1 MRMLCQNQHPFMS
14 EEQGLKYAKTRKT
27 LKVIMHAYI
36 KLGKQLCDTKFV
48 YFGKNVTIVIEDL
61 PAM

>member
-1 MRMLCQNQHPFMS
+1 M
-14 EEQGLKYAKTRKT
+14 KYAKTRKT
-27 LKVIMHAYI
+27 LKVIMHAY

-48 YFGKNVTIVIEDL
+48 HFGKNVTIVIEDL